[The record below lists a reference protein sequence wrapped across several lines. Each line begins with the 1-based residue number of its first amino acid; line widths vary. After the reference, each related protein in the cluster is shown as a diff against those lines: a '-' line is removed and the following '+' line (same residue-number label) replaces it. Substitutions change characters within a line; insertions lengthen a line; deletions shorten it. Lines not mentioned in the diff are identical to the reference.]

1 MLQYILS
8 RYFSSDIGVEQL
20 NWLIAGCGTN
30 LSMDFVNDTDLI
42 DLSAVTFSDFNGV
55 CLIIP
60 EKPEEIYQ
68 RFLTCIENM
77 KNHFQFPQYY
87 NGLVGLL
94 LLFYNDENYELKDPI
109 GVRKAFVEAKQ
120 LITTVFEDFE
130 DFTDCAINNHIMV
143 LCEMSFIYMKSNDK
157 ELIVSS
163 KRTNNMNTEAECY
176 VNKNGKRV
184 QTRPLN
190 YSSKVTL
197 LEKKLCPTSTVPSQL
212 IEINNT
218 ALYEE
223 QIKIG
228 FKRFEKMYG
237 SVTSGYVLST
247 IMGKQMAYFNKF

>member
-1 MLQYILS
+1 
-8 RYFSSDIGVEQL
+8 
-20 NWLIAGCGTN
+20 
-30 LSMDFVNDTDLI
+30 
-42 DLSAVTFSDFNGV
+42 
-55 CLIIP
+55 
-60 EKPEEIYQ
+60 
-68 RFLTCIENM
+68 
-77 KNHFQFPQYY
+77 
-87 NGLVGLL
+87 
-94 LLFYNDENYELKDPI
+94 
-109 GVRKAFVEAKQ
+109 
-120 LITTVFEDFE
+120 
-130 DFTDCAINNHIMV
+130 
-143 LCEMSFIYMKSNDK
+143 MSFIYMKSNDK